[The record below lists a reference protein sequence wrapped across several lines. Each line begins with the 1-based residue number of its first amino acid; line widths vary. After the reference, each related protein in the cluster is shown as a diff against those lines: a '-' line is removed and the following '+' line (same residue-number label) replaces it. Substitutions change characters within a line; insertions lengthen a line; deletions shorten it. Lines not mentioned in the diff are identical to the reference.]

1 MLVEINYRVDVIFL
15 NRMVD
20 NYFVGLYAS
29 GVTVAEMAWM
39 IPDVFKEVLY
49 NKTATS
55 DSIDKVCF
63 SLRIAITTVTGC
75 LIGLLFIG
83 RPVIGLFFGA
93 DYLEAY
99 PVTMLIFLGVPF
111 MAIFKVLN
119 PLVQARGDW
128 KVYIITLLMAAF
140 INIALNV
147 ILINIFGMFGAAGAS
162 IISYSVAGVS
172 LMIYFIRT
180 FNVRVRDCVFVRKE
194 DFIKLKNF
202 IKK

>member
-1 MLVEINYRVDVIFL
+1 
-15 NRMVD
+15 
-20 NYFVGLYAS
+20 
-29 GVTVAEMAWM
+29 
-39 IPDVFKEVLY
+39 
-49 NKTATS
+49 
-55 DSIDKVCF
+55 
-63 SLRIAITTVTGC
+63 
-75 LIGLLFIG
+75 
-83 RPVIGLFFGA
+83 
-93 DYLEAY
+93 
-99 PVTMLIFLGVPF
+99 